1 MSIAEHRM
9 NQDLT
14 LINPVTSAQ
23 SAWKRA
29 FWWIQVLVTCA
40 LVFAL
45 CQICRWDRMANVWSS
60 GDPRLWLACVVLLN
74 LNLLAGGLALLML
87 IRGEGK
93 KFSWPRFLLDYAHVQ
108 SLSQLT
114 PGQMGEAMLPYL
126 RGGATVPPG
135 TIAAGLLLQR
145 IVAMLIVSISALSF
159 AASWIKPV
167 YFVAQIGVVVLGSIA
182 ITYLIGHSG
191 ARARFNA
198 IVGRR
203 YGPVLNGFYDSWVQ
217 MLQEKKLHRL
227 LPHVLLMIFR
237 FATMV
242 VANYVVYLSFG
253 ISIPLPDLTGIIAV
267 ATLAT
272 VVPISLNGLGIIE
285 AVMVLSLRQHGL
297 SSEEVLSVCVMGR
310 SLSMLTFL
318 NWSLIFWMV
327 GWSEYRSRQPAV

>member
-1 MSIAEHRM
+1 MSVAEHHM
-9 NQDLT
+9 SPELKSINDLSRV
-14 LINPVTSAQ
+14 PSV
-23 SAWKRA
+23 WKRV
-29 FWWIQVLVTCA
+29 FWGGQVLVTCA

-45 CQICRWDRMANVWSS
+45 CQICSWDRMANVWSS

-74 LNLLAGGLALLML
+74 LNLLAGGLALVVL

-93 KFSWPRFLLDYAHVQ
+93 KFSWPRFLLDYAHIQ

-126 RGGATVPPG
+126 RGGATIPPG

-145 IVAMLIVSISALSF
+145 IVAMLIVAVTAVCF
-159 AASWIKPV
+159 ASSWISPGYV
-167 YFVAQIGVVVLGSIA
+167 VAQIGVVVLGCIG
-182 ITYLIGHSG
+182 ITYLIHHDG

-198 IVGRR
+198 TFGRR
-203 YGPVLNGFYDSWVQ
+203 FGPILTGFYGSW
-217 MLQEKKLHRL
+217 MEMTQEKRLHRL
-227 LPHVLLMIFR
+227 LPHVLLMSFR

-242 VANYVVYLSFG
+242 VANYVAYLSFG
-253 ISIPLPDLTGIIAV
+253 ISIPLTALAGIIAV
-267 ATLAT
+267 TTLAT
-272 VVPISLNGLGIIE
+272 VVPISLNGLGIVE
-285 AVMVLSLRQHGL
+285 AVMMLSLRQYGL

-327 GWSEYRSRQPAV
+327 GWSEYRSRQPVA